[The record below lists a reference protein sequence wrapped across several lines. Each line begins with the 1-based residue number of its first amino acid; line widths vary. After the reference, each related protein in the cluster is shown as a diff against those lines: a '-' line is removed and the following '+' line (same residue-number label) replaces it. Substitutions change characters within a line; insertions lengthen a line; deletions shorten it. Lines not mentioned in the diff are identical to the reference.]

1 MLLPEKFIEKYRNIL
16 GDEADD
22 FLATFDQE
30 AISGFRVNPLKN
42 VQQTFDTPIPNTPWG
57 HYGKVSGKSPE
68 HVSGLVYSQEPA
80 AQMVAQVAAPQE
92 NMRVL
97 DLAAAPGG
105 KSTHLLSYMNNTGVL
120 VSNEISSKRS
130 KVLVEN
136 IERFGARNVVVTNE
150 SSQKLAKVFKYY
162 FDLIV
167 FDGPCSGEGM
177 FRKDP
182 AATQYWHEDY
192 PAECATL
199 QKEILEEA
207 MKMLAIGGT
216 LVYSTCTWSPEENEG
231 VVKWLLDKYDYL
243 ELVDIEKINGMV
255 EGIDLP
261 QVARMYPHHFKGEGQ
276 FVAKLRDTR
285 TAETRSVKPVK
296 SNLTKAQLKLWQD
309 FAEQHIKVD
318 LAGILQTFGDNL
330 YLLPEGLPDL
340 GKLKIAR
347 NGLHLGTFKKNR
359 FEPSFAL
366 GLSLSPDDVEQF
378 VKIDIEQ
385 FKVYAS
391 GNIVKLEETIQ
402 NGWYLVSINGNGIG
416 FAKITGNILKNYFP
430 KGLRFYS

>member
-42 VQQTFDTPIPNTPWG
+42 AQQTFDTPIPNTPWG

-285 TAETRSVKPVK
+285 TAEAHSVKPVK
-296 SNLTKAQLKLWQD
+296 SNLTKDQLKLWQD
-309 FAEQHIKVD
+309 FAKQYIKVD
-318 LAGILQTFGDNL
+318 LVGILQTFGDNL

-391 GNIVKLEETIQ
+391 GNIVKLEEPIQ

>member
-120 VSNEISSKRS
+120 VSNEISKKRS

-207 MKMLAIGGT
+207 MKMLATGGT

-285 TAETRSVKPVK
+285 TVETRSVKPVK

-309 FAEQHIKVD
+309 FAKQHIKVD
-318 LAGILQTFGDNL
+318 LVGILQTFGDNL

-385 FKVYAS
+385 FKVYVS

-402 NGWYLVSINGNGIG
+402 NGWYLVTINGNGIG

>member
-192 PAECATL
+192 PAECAAL
-199 QKEILEEA
+199 QKEILEET

-285 TAETRSVKPVK
+285 TAEARSVKPVK
-296 SNLTKAQLKLWQD
+296 SNLTKDQLKLWQD
-309 FAEQHIKVD
+309 FAKQHIKVD

-391 GNIVKLEETIQ
+391 GNIVKLEEPIQ